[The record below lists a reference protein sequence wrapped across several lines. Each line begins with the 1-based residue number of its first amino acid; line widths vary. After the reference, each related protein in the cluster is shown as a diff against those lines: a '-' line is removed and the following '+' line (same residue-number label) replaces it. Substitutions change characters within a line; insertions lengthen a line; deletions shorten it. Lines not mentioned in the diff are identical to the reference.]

1 MAYVFYKFEFIV
13 GELDFCG
20 FVMIFFPVRRQNP
33 TARSVLGIDLS
44 RAFVRMVELSVDK
57 NGRYALVNAASE
69 KISSRIHSDPDDLGD
84 SSFNE
89 MVVTVQSLL
98 KRSACLSNRAA
109 MSLPFSVATTGKI
122 ALLESFSHS
131 EREQQIEL
139 EIESQV
145 PYGLDQAAWDY
156 GVLGPSFTHAGEQDV
171 QWFAV
176 EKKWVDDRLKLAQA
190 TQLNLAIL
198 ELDSHIHDL
207 MLSHWIAD
215 TSAWSPHATVA
226 ILEIG
231 ETSSKLRGL
240 RQREWVFER
249 ELTLAKQDWQS
260 PHFDATAQTWTQEL
274 KSALDALVFQSSAFP
289 CQNLL
294 LTGDVSDFWVI
305 EQWTAQFA
313 KIVNLEVAWL
323 NPFKDILQIKS
334 GLPDACSSDFSA
346 QQYRQ
351 ACGLALRLL
360 LE

>member
-1 MAYVFYKFEFIV
+1 
-13 GELDFCG
+13 
-20 FVMIFFPVRRQNP
+20 MIFFSGRHKNP
-33 TARSVLGIDLS
+33 AARSVLGIDLS
-44 RAFVRMVELSVDK
+44 PPFVRLVELSIDK

-69 KISSRIHSDPDDLGD
+69 KISSRIYSDSGDLSDG
-84 SSFNE
+84 SFNE
-89 MVVTVQSLL
+89 MVEIL
-98 KRSACLSNRAA
+98 KSWLKHSACQSHRAA
-109 MSLPFSVATTGKI
+109 MSLPFSVATTGTI

-139 EIESQV
+139 EVESQV

-207 MLSHWIAD
+207 MLAHWIAD
-215 TSAWSPHATVA
+215 TSSWSPNATVA

-231 ETSSKLRGL
+231 EASSKLRAL

-260 PHFDATAQTWTQEL
+260 PHFDVTAHTWTQEL
-274 KSALDALVFQSSAFP
+274 KAALDALVFQSSAFP
-289 CQNLL
+289 CKNLL
-294 LTGDVSDFWVI
+294 LTGDVSDLWVI
-305 EQWTAQFA
+305 EQWRAQLA

>member
-13 GELDFCG
+13 GELDFGG
-20 FVMIFFPVRRQNP
+20 FVMNFFPVWRQNP
-33 TARSVLGIDLS
+33 PLRSVLGIDLS
-44 RAFVRMVELSVDK
+44 RTFVRMVELSVDK

-69 KISSRIHSDPDDLGD
+69 KISSRVHSDPDDLGD
-84 SSFNE
+84 ISFNE
-89 MVVTVQSLL
+89 MVRILRSLL
-98 KRSACLSNRAA
+98 KRSACLSKRAA
-109 MSLPFSVATTGKI
+109 MSLPFSLATTGKI

-145 PYGLDQAAWDY
+145 PYGLDQSAWDY
-156 GVLGPSFTHAGEQDV
+156 GILGPSFTHVGEQDV

-198 ELDSHIHDL
+198 ELDSHVYDQ
-207 MLSHWIAD
+207 MLSYWIAAP
-215 TSAWSPHATVA
+215 SSLSSNATVA

-240 RQREWVFER
+240 CQREWVFER
-249 ELTLAKQDWQS
+249 ELTLAKHDWQS
-260 PHFDATAQTWTQEL
+260 PHFEVTTQTWTQEV
-274 KSALDALVFQSSAFP
+274 KAALDALVFQSSAFP
-289 CQNLL
+289 CKNLL
-294 LTGDVSDFWVI
+294 LTGDVSDLWVI
-305 EQWTAQFA
+305 EQWKAHFA
-313 KIVNLEVAWL
+313 KVVNLEITWL

-334 GLPDACSSDFSA
+334 ALPDVCSSDLSA
-346 QQYRQ
+346 QQYMQ

-360 LE
+360 I